1 MFINSYQNMLHS
13 FVIFK
18 QRIFYM
24 KKIILGFLVLLGSVV
39 AVELGT
45 VPDSVTLDGENGGKT
60 DGTGW
65 DSSMLKGKVHI
76 LFYVDPDERKLNESL
91 TQVLKERHFDRKKYA
106 SVAIINLA
114 ATWLPNAILESKLE
128 AKQKE
133 FPDTIYVKD
142 KKKVL
147 VNKWNLADDNSD
159 ILIFDKSGKLIYKKF
174 GKLSGKEITDVIKL
188 IEKNL

>member
-1 MFINSYQNMLHS
+1 
-13 FVIFK
+13 
-18 QRIFYM
+18 M
-24 KKIILGFLVLLGSVV
+24 KKIVLGFLVLMGSAV
-39 AVELGT
+39 AVELGK
-45 VPDSVTLDGENGGKT
+45 VPSSIVLDGNNGGRT
-60 DGTGW
+60 DGSAW
-65 DSSMLKGKVHI
+65 NSNMLKGKVHI
-76 LFYVDPDERKLNESL
+76 LFYVDPDERKLNEPL
-91 TQVLKERHFDRKKYA
+91 TQALKKRHFDRKKYA
-106 SVAIINLA
+106 SVAMINLA
-114 ATWLPNAILESKLE
+114 ATWLPNAVLESKLE

-174 GKLSGKEITDVIKL
+174 GKLSTNEIKEVLLL